1 MFSVLVYVDY
11 DPVDCLID
19 EDAAKFVNADWL
31 NAKKEKIKKREKY
44 FYLKNIYSKRGK
56 W

>member
-1 MFSVLVYVDY
+1 MFSVLVYADS

-31 NAKKEKIKKREKY
+31 NAKKEKIKKT
-44 FYLKNIYSKRGK
+44 GK
-56 W
+56 IFLS